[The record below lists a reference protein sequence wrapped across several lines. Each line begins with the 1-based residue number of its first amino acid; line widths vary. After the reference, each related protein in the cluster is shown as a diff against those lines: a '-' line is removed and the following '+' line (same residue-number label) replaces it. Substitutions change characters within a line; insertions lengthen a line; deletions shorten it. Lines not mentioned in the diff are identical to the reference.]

1 MFRSIRSRF
10 TMIYFILVFI
20 AMIIAGVFIIQ
31 SFEDYNLNVASERLD
46 DIAQIML
53 SELSKIEEGDLV
65 SNQTLIQASI
75 DNHADIGLREE
86 IYVIEATSQQIVA
99 SSTETHDR
107 MVTDI
112 LNDELVIEGLLGNV
126 MEKNIELSS
135 DVRTKDKVFPITVG
149 EELEGIIYLRYDL
162 KDIYNS
168 LKSTRQIILQAILTS
183 LGVTIIIG
191 FLISK
196 SITDPINEITVRAS
210 RLAEGDFSQLVEVRS
225 EDEIG
230 VLSKTFNFLTTEL
243 KQSISDISREKSK
256 LEAIIEYMEDG
267 LVAINAEGEIIH
279 YNPKALELL
288 GVEAIKDSDI
298 IGDLMPV
305 YNSGRLTNDVGT
317 KNIKY
322 KERILK
328 VNFAPFLDDASN
340 KVGAVFVLMD
350 ITEEERLENMRREF
364 VANVSHELKTP
375 LTSIKSYT
383 ETILEGVVDDPE
395 MERNFLEVVNSEA
408 DRMSRLVRDLL
419 ELSNFDSS
427 SVKLKR
433 EKHNINRLVNNCII
447 KMRMTAEQK
456 EQAIVKQLTETP
468 VEALIDYDKIEQLVL
483 NILSNAI
490 KYTSDKGIIE
500 IDLEAHEKHFSLR
513 IKDNGIGIPDED
525 LERIFE
531 RFYRV
536 DKARSRMLGGT
547 GLGLSIAKEIAEA
560 HGGRI
565 QIESVCEQGTSVT
578 IILPYEGT
586 A

>member
-1 MFRSIRSRF
+1 
-10 TMIYFILVFI
+10 
-20 AMIIAGVFIIQ
+20 
-31 SFEDYNLNVASERLD
+31 
-46 DIAQIML
+46 
-53 SELSKIEEGDLV
+53 
-65 SNQTLIQASI
+65 
-75 DNHADIGLREE
+75 
-86 IYVIEATSQQIVA
+86 
-99 SSTETHDR
+99 
-107 MVTDI
+107 
-112 LNDELVIEGLLGNV
+112 
-126 MEKNIELSS
+126 
-135 DVRTKDKVFPITVG
+135 
-149 EELEGIIYLRYDL
+149 
-162 KDIYNS
+162 
-168 LKSTRQIILQAILTS
+168 
-183 LGVTIIIG
+183 
-191 FLISK
+191 
-196 SITDPINEITVRAS
+196 
-210 RLAEGDFSQLVEVRS
+210 
-225 EDEIG
+225 
-230 VLSKTFNFLTTEL
+230 
-243 KQSISDISREKSK
+243 
-256 LEAIIEYMEDG
+256 
-267 LVAINAEGEIIH
+267 
-279 YNPKALELL
+279 
-288 GVEAIKDSDI
+288 
-298 IGDLMPV
+298 
-305 YNSGRLTNDVGT
+305 
-317 KNIKY
+317 
-322 KERILK
+322 
-328 VNFAPFLDDASN
+328 
-340 KVGAVFVLMD
+340 
-350 ITEEERLENMRREF
+350 
-364 VANVSHELKTP
+364 
-375 LTSIKSYT
+375 
-383 ETILEGVVDDPE
+383 
-395 MERNFLEVVNSEA
+395 
-408 DRMSRLVRDLL
+408 LL